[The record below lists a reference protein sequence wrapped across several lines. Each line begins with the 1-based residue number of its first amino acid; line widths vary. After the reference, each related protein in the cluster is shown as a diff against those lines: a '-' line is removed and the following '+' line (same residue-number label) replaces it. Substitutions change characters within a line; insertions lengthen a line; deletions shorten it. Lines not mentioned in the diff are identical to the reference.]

1 MDNMRGIIDAE
12 ADRDNQVDTG
22 NDVNGEAPEVHEAA
36 HVNLGKLAQLLMAAP
51 G

>member
-1 MDNMRGIIDAE
+1 MRGIVDAE
-12 ADRDNQVDTG
+12 ADSDDQVDTG

-36 HVNLGKLAQLLMAAP
+36 HINLGKLAQLIMAAP